1 MARVTYSPEERK
13 ARLDQA
19 SDKLT
24 QAVESIV
31 TGDDWQ
37 AYLGFAAQLHN
48 YSARNV
54 ALLMQQAY
62 ERQWVDEN
70 GSPVLGHVA
79 GYRTWQSLDRQ
90 VRKGE
95 RGLWVLAPC
104 KYKVEDAETGAE
116 SWIVRGFTLAT
127 VFEARQT
134 DGPGEIPAPVRPEL
148 LTGNGPQ
155 GAWQAL
161 AELVEAR
168 GFSIARAP
176 LAPAN
181 GTTDMVARTVT
192 VADRLELAAAVKTL
206 AHELAHIILHN
217 EPLCEY
223 LASRDRCECE
233 AESVAYLVMDAL
245 GLATDQYSF
254 AYVAH
259 WSGGDV
265 KVVHAAADRA
275 ITCANEIIEA
285 LQSVEARDLV
295 AA

>member
-19 SDKLT
+19 SAKLT

-79 GYRTWQSLDRQ
+79 GYRTWQSLGRQ
-90 VRKGE
+90 VCKGE

-104 KYKVEDAETGAE
+104 KYKVEDAETGTE
-116 SWIVRGFTLAT
+116 SWRVRGFTLAT

-134 DGPGEIPAPVRPEL
+134 DGPGEIPAQVRPEL
-148 LTGNGPQ
+148 LTGNGPL
-155 GAWQAL
+155 GAW
-161 AELVEAR
+161 
-168 GFSIARAP
+168 
-176 LAPAN
+176 
-181 GTTDMVARTVT
+181 
-192 VADRLELAAAVKTL
+192 
-206 AHELAHIILHN
+206 
-217 EPLCEY
+217 C
-223 LASRDRCECE
+223 
-233 AESVAYLVMDAL
+233 
-245 GLATDQYSF
+245 
-254 AYVAH
+254 
-259 WSGGDV
+259 
-265 KVVHAAADRA
+265 
-275 ITCANEIIEA
+275 
-285 LQSVEARDLV
+285 
-295 AA
+295 